1 MIIKAPDQKFP
12 TAPEGTFSAVCVDVI
27 DLGKVEN
34 KVFGGM
40 RNMVRLV
47 WQIDEE
53 MDEETAQRFKMPN
66 GSRHI
71 IKQDY
76 TASLDE
82 KAKIRKHLQSWRG
95 RAFTPQEL
103 LGFDM
108 ETVVGVPCLLSIVHN
123 TGSKGGT
130 FANVGAVMKLAK
142 GSTAIKPAGYVR
154 VKDRK
159 PVSVEH
165 PELVSAPRAKP
176 VEEGPA
182 DWDAG
187 ITDDDVPF
195 NWPLQRRRGQV
206 SDETMFQMWT
216 GEAA

>member
-1 MIIKAPDQKFP
+1 MIIKAPGQKFP
-12 TAPEGTFSAVCVDVI
+12 TAPEGTFSAVCVDEI

-34 KVFGGM
+34 KVFGGI

-53 MDEETAQRFKMPN
+53 MDDDTAAKFKMPR

-95 RAFTPQEL
+95 RAFTQQEL

-123 TGSKGGT
+123 SGSKGGT
-130 FANVGAVMKLAK
+130 FANVEAVMRLTK
-142 GSTAIKPAGYVR
+142 GATAIKPEGYIR

-159 PVSVEH
+159 PEPVGQH
-165 PELVSAPRAKP
+165 PELASAPRPK
-176 VEEGPA
+176 VEEGPP

-187 ITDDDVPF
+187 ISDDDVPF
-195 NWPLQRRRGQV
+195 
-206 SDETMFQMWT
+206 
-216 GEAA
+216 